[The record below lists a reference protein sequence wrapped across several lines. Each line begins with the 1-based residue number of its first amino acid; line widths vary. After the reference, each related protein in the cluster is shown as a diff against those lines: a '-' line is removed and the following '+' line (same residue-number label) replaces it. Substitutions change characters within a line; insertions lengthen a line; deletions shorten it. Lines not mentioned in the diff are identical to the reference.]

1 MKDRIKRIIDYTLT
15 NEFKMIIIIIMF
27 CLIILFYMWNMLLI
41 SITED
46 LTQKVHI
53 QAEEYEELKIKN
65 DNLQEEYNYIRSFNE
80 ELIDNLKGLE
90 RGNTQ

>member
-15 NEFKMIIIIIMF
+15 NEFKIIVMAVMF
-27 CLIILFYMWNMLLI
+27 CLIILFFMGNMMLV
-41 SITED
+41 SITDD
-46 LTQKVHI
+46 LTKKIHI
-53 QAEEYEELKIKN
+53 QEKEYEELKIKH
-65 DNLQEEYNYIRSFNE
+65 DDLQEEYNCIRSFNE